1 MTDALI
7 AGAGGFVGSAARYA
21 LSTWVTTRLASGTLF
36 PWGTL
41 SVNILGSLAIGV
53 LVGAMVELGDL
64 SERARLLLVVGML
77 GGFTTFSAFSNETFA
92 LARAGQGAMAAGYVA
107 ASIAAGLAAVW
118 AGYAGARA
126 VAG

>member
-1 MTDALI
+1 MMDVLI

-21 LSTWVTTRLASGTLF
+21 LTTWVTTRLASGTLF

-41 SVNILGSLAIGV
+41 SVNILGSLAIGA

-64 SERARLLLVVGML
+64 SERARLLLVVGVL

-92 LARAGQGAMAAGYVA
+92 LARTGQEAMAAGYVA
-107 ASIAAGLAAVW
+107 ATLVAGIAAVW

>member
-1 MTDALI
+1 VSEVLI

-21 LSTWVTTRLASGTLF
+21 LTTWVTTRLASGTLF

-41 SVNILGSLAIGV
+41 SVNILGSLAIGA

-64 SERARLLLVVGML
+64 SERMRLLLVVGVL

-92 LARAGQGAMAAGYVA
+92 LVREGQTAMAAAYVA
-107 ASIAAGLAAVW
+107 ATLAAGLAAVW

-126 VAG
+126 IAG